1 MNHTFLRL
9 VEVDQQAIT
18 AALQQM
24 QLDWHSVCHV
34 TATTS
39 LQGVIAPTGV
49 NALDIASLVDLIV
62 MPGMPA
68 PYKQDL
74 SSYPDH
80 TLFHSSRSIYG
91 QQRMSWNNK
100 VNGHRMRM
108 SIQFENLLRTYM
120 RTPDAQSP
128 EFAAI
133 FQGRREFYR
142 TMRTLIASG
151 VRPWNIKSTH
161 PVTKSATQVWCWLE
175 NQLPALAKLRHDL
188 WMPAH
193 ELRLR
198 VNPESQDL
206 CNRVLHALDVCF
218 GPTSGVRT
226 IVHHGFYYY
235 TSAQWALF
243 QLLGAMP
250 NVQQIFIVHDDN
262 QSPVFESWRA
272 YFSPKLLMD
281 ERKSVVHSNVNNYQ
295 DIFNEAF
302 HGIKIDKDKYRDN
315 VTLMDCQSPAEFVS
329 YINEHSSIVH
339 DNDNEQYE
347 IPLLYAADSNTLNR
361 YHDTLN
367 DVYVN
372 QTKID
377 LSRLPVGIFLL
388 RLHECIE
395 LQPNGIRYRLTT
407 ERIAD
412 MIASSMLTVNGSVV
426 RDLLPTWMQVH
437 QYFEGCDYIEDW
449 KERASNLVKIISAYA
464 KKGNPHL
471 LDDIQR
477 MQRYLKNPLRL
488 LPWSDIY
495 EHDAQNVFELINGIE
510 QLLTTISSG
519 EAIRFSDYMDN
530 MRHHLRRGMAQLPQ
544 TDREQIEEK
553 LDASALDINDPL
565 HVDGL
570 YDVIQIILGR
580 HIEFNAFGE
589 ENDDHHRIKVLRT
602 LDILGFKP
610 SIHPIHIANLAD
622 GKFPQGSSE
631 VGWPYYVEDLMSPGV
646 VESDM
651 VLKLIQMRSTY
662 AEWGDIY
669 LLWLALQ
676 GTNQQSITLS
686 WISEIGS
693 ETFNRSAFLELIA
706 EPNIPRQWTNVREI
720 IGGLPTQPTLYENKD
735 KDIGFF
741 PKPRST
747 MSLQRSDIHKTLN
760 KLPREAVATNY
771 ICARRFVLQWAMG
784 RSAAFGQEH
793 QHRML
798 YGNIIRLK
806 ERNYTHTHNYIH
818 TMLHDVI
825 ELPWAQMTAGERESS
840 YVKARLRVHQSWIY
854 TLKGSSSGK
863 TLYDNAYNFAKDE
876 SVLFSKIPVSQ
887 YNDDTY
893 IPLVSSDDID
903 EKTCNMCPVKSQ
915 CAVFATK

>member
-9 VEVDQQAIT
+9 AEVNQQAIT
-18 AALQQM
+18 DALQQIK
-24 QLDWHSVCHV
+24 LDWHSVCHV
-34 TATTS
+34 TATKS

-49 NALDIASLVDLIV
+49 NALDIASLVDMIV
-62 MPGMPA
+62 MPGMPE

-74 SSYPDH
+74 SSYPNH
-80 TLFHSSRSIYG
+80 TLFHTSRPTYV
-91 QQRMSWNNK
+91 QQRMSWHNK

-120 RTPDAQSP
+120 RTPEAQSP
-128 EFAAI
+128 EFTAI

-161 PVTKSATQVWCWLE
+161 PVTKSATDVWFWLE

-188 WMPAH
+188 WMSAH
-193 ELRLR
+193 ELHLR
-198 VNPESQDL
+198 VSPESQDL
-206 CNRVLHALDVCF
+206 YNRVLHALDVCF

-262 QSPVFESWRA
+262 QNPVFESWRA

-281 ERKSVVHSNVNNYQ
+281 ERKSVVHSNVPNDQ
-295 DIFNEAF
+295 GILHEAF
-302 HGIKIDKDKYRDN
+302 HGIKIDKDKYRDKI
-315 VTLMDCQSPAEFVS
+315 TLLECLSPAEFVT
-329 YINEHSSIVH
+329 YINDHSRIVE
-339 DNDNEQYE
+339 DIESEKFE

-367 DVYVN
+367 DNYVN

-395 LQPNGIRYRLTT
+395 SRSNGIRHRLTT

-412 MIASSMLTVNGSVV
+412 MIASGMLTVKGRVV

-437 QYFEGCDYIEDW
+437 QYFDGCDYIEDW
-449 KERASNLVKIISAYA
+449 KKRADDLVKIISAYA
-464 KKGNPHL
+464 KKGNPSP
-471 LDDIQR
+471 LDDIAR

-488 LPWSDIY
+488 LPWSDID
-495 EHDAQNVFELINGIE
+495 EHDAQNISNLINGIE
-510 QLLTTISSG
+510 QLLMTISKR
-519 EAIRFSDYMDN
+519 EEICFSDYMDN
-530 MRHHLRRGMAQLPQ
+530 MRHHLRLGMAQLPQ
-544 TDREQIEEK
+544 ADREQIEEK
-553 LDASALDINDPL
+553 LDASSLDINDPL
-565 HVDGL
+565 QVAGL

-589 ENDDHHRIKVLRT
+589 DNDDHHRIKVLRT
-602 LDILGFKP
+602 LDIFGFKP
-610 SIHPIHIANLAD
+610 STHPIHIANLAD

-631 VGWPYYVEDLMSPGV
+631 VGWPYHVADLMSPGA
-646 VESDM
+646 VESEM
-651 VLKLIQMRSTY
+651 VLDLIKMRSTY

-669 LLWLALQ
+669 LLWLAIQ
-676 GTNQQSITLS
+676 GASQQSITLS

-693 ETFNRSAFLELIA
+693 EMFNRSAFLELIA
-706 EPNIPRQWTNVREI
+706 EPDIPRQWTNVREI
-720 IGGLPTQPTLYENKD
+720 IGGLPTQTTQSEYKKQD
-735 KDIGFF
+735 FVF
-741 PKPRST
+741 SPKPRST
-747 MSLQRSDIHKTLN
+747 VSLQKSDIHKTFD
-760 KLPREAVATNY
+760 KLPRVSVATNY
-771 ICARRFVLQWAMG
+771 ICARRFVLQWALG
-784 RSAAFGQEH
+784 RSAAFAQEH

-798 YGNIIRLK
+798 YGNIMGLK
-806 ERNYTHTHNYIH
+806 ERNEIH
-818 TMLHDVI
+818 TQLHHVI
-825 ELPWAQMTAGERESS
+825 ELPWAQMTPGERKSS
-840 YVKARLRVHQSWIY
+840 YAKAVIKGVFGAHKSWIY
-854 TLKGSSSGK
+854 TLNGSVNGSKS
-863 TLYDNAYNFAKDE
+863 YDHAYKFSKND
-876 SVLFSKIPVSQ
+876 SVPVSKIPVSQ
-887 YNDDTY
+887 YNDDSY
-893 IPLVSSDDID
+893 IPLVSSGDVDA
-903 EKTCNMCPVKSQ
+903 KTCDMCPVKSR